1 MFKKIFSVVLMAVI
15 AAACISVVF
24 ASGDELEILPGSGY
38 SFGDVNM
45 DRKVDVKDATAIQKH
60 LAALAT
66 LSNDQLLLADVDFSG
81 ATNIKDATYIQKQIA
96 GLVKPM
102 RPTTPPIQETEDVT
116 ESEAT
121 ASKTE
126 STTIAHESTA
136 PLTDPTEATVPSTSV
151 ATDPTEVTEPTKAT
165 DATEVTDPTEAT
177 EATEATKVTEITEST
192 EPTKETR
199 DPNKPIELPFI
210 PAF

>member
-1 MFKKIFSVVLMAVI
+1 MFKKIFSVVLMAAI

-24 ASGDELEILPGSGY
+24 ASCNDLEILPGSGY

-102 RPTTPPIQETEDVT
+102 RPDAPPIQETEDVT
-116 ESEAT
+116 ESEVT

-136 PLTDPTEATVPSTSV
+136 SLTDSAESTVPSTSV
-151 ATDPTEVTEPTKAT
+151 
-165 DATEVTDPTEAT
+165 AT
-177 EATEATKVTEITEST
+177 EATEATKVTETTEPT

-199 DPNKPIELPFI
+199 DPNKPIELPFV

>member
-1 MFKKIFSVVLMAVI
+1 MFKKIFSVVLMAAI
-15 AAACISVVF
+15 SAACISVVF
-24 ASGDELEILPGSGY
+24 ASCNDLEILPGSGY

-45 DRKVDVKDATAIQKH
+45 DRKVDVKDATTIQKH

-102 RPTTPPIQETEDVT
+102 RPDAPPIQETEDVT
-116 ESEAT
+116 ESDAT

-136 PLTDPTEATVPSTSV
+136 SLTDPAESTVPSASV
-151 ATDPTEVTEPTKAT
+151 ATEPA
-165 DATEVTDPTEAT
+165 EVTDPTEAT
-177 EATEATKVTEITEST
+177 EATEATES
-192 EPTKETR
+192 TKETR
-199 DPNKPIELPFI
+199 DPNKPIELPFV